1 SQEASESSNI
11 STPEV
16 TSERRSSDNPSK
28 KISKVVGSSEE
39 IYMKSRPTTPS
50 TAEPHTTSRPVTPTL
65 PSFSQSANVINVT
78 INNNYA
84 GTSEEQED

>member
-1 SQEASESSNI
+1 
-11 STPEV
+11 V

-28 KISKVVGSSEE
+28 KISKVVGS
-39 IYMKSRPTTPS
+39 YMKSRPTTPS

-78 INNNYA
+78 INYA
-84 GTSEEQED
+84 GTDSKGIDSDE